1 MWKNPNGSQER
12 LEAKPPVPAPS
23 SGHHPKYH
31 NPVSKKRL
39 NLDSSTLDL
48 SITNRKIARVPTE
61 HQLRVECRVSVGEI
75 RPHKGRKPGSKPQP
89 LFRQALPE
97 QSMIS

>member
-12 LEAKPPVPAPS
+12 PEARPPVPVPS

-31 NPVSKKRL
+31 NPVSKKCLTLYSSILSL
-39 NLDSSTLDL
+39 NTM
-48 SITNRKIARVPTE
+48 NQKIARVLTE
-61 HQLRVECRVSVGEI
+61 LQDRLECRGRDGEI
-75 RPHKGRKPGSKPQP
+75 RPHKGRKRGSKPPP
-89 LFRQALPE
+89 LFPQVLPE

>member
-12 LEAKPPVPAPS
+12 PEAKPPVPAPS

-31 NPVSKKRL
+31 NPVSKKCL
-39 NLDSSTLDL
+39 TLDSSTLGL
-48 SITNRKIARVPTE
+48 RITNRKIARVPTE
-61 HQLRVECRVSVGEI
+61 CQLKVECHANGGEI

-89 LFRQALPE
+89 LFRQVLQE